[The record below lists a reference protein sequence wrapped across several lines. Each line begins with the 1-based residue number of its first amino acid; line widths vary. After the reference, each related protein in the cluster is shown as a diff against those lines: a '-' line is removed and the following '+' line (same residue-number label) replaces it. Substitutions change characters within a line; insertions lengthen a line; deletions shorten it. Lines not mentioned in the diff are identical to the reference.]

1 MARDRQGWLKDTL
14 RVSAMPALQLGP
26 DPVAST
32 FLLIGNMRNVNCSR
46 REMVVEASTRQA
58 KLLQKKP
65 WSKIWKLHLDC
76 GSRRFEKWVNVDVIR
91 SDLNLDL
98 SQGKLPWKDDCYNT
112 IVSQHVIEHLE
123 LYSELIPLFREL
135 HRVLMPGGKMWLS
148 CPDMEAV
155 CAGYQSDK
163 GTKLLASVQRRYPN
177 FKLAESAPSQQI
189 VNYNVAQRICS
200 CWLQD

>member
-65 WSKIWKLHLDC
+65 
-76 GSRRFEKWVNVDVIR
+76 
-91 SDLNLDL
+91 
-98 SQGKLPWKDDCYNT
+98 
-112 IVSQHVIEHLE
+112 
-123 LYSELIPLFREL
+123 
-135 HRVLMPGGKMWLS
+135 
-148 CPDMEAV
+148 
-155 CAGYQSDK
+155 
-163 GTKLLASVQRRYPN
+163 
-177 FKLAESAPSQQI
+177 
-189 VNYNVAQRICS
+189 
-200 CWLQD
+200 